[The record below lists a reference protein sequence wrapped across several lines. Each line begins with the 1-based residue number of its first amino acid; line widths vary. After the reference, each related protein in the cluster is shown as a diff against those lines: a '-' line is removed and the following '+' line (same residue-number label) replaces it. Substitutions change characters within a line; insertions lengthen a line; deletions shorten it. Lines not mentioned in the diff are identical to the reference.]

1 MEIHM
6 TDNATPTLPELLAQQ
21 AAIERQ
27 IAAASLAGV
36 QSAQAVLDAGSVA
49 TLADELEAILPDLV
63 GSASAQQQVTN
74 VVTVLRNVPNSLARE
89 AARLE
94 GLAAEPQPQE
104 AA

>member
-1 MEIHM
+1 M

-21 AAIERQ
+21 AELQRQ

-36 QSAQAVLDAGSVA
+36 QAAQAVLDAGSVA
-49 TLADELEAILPDLV
+49 TIADELEAILPDLA

-89 AARLE
+89 ATRL
-94 GLAAEPQPQE
+94 GDLASADNV
-104 AA
+104 

>member
-1 MEIHM
+1 M
-6 TDNATPTLPELLAQQ
+6 TDNATPTLPHLLAQQ

-89 AARLE
+89 ATRLE
-94 GLAAEPQPQE
+94 GLAAEPQE

>member
-1 MEIHM
+1 M
-6 TDNATPTLPELLAQQ
+6 TDNATPTMPQLLAQQ

-89 AARLE
+89 ATRLE
-94 GLAAEPQPQE
+94 GLAAEPQE

>member
-1 MEIHM
+1 M
-6 TDNATPTLPELLAQQ
+6 TDNATPTLPQLLAQQ

-27 IAAASLAGV
+27 IVAASLAGV

-89 AARLE
+89 ATRLE
-94 GLAAEPQPQE
+94 GLAAEPQE